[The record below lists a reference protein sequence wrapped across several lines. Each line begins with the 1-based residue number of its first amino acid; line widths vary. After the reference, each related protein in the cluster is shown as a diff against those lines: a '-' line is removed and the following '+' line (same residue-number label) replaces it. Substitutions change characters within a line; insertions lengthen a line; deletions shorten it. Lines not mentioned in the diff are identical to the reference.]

1 MKKISW
7 NTFTKLSVGAYGCL
21 LPPTP
26 HPSDLQQLGAGETG
40 LNVEKALIEG
50 EIPEK
55 KKFSISKTLF
65 ALYFSYLEK
74 KQNWL
79 KQFREFARNHSACKG
94 LPWWLRR

>member
-40 LNVEKALIEG
+40 LNVEKALIDC
-50 EIPEK
+50 EIPEV
-55 KKFSISKTLF
+55 
-65 ALYFSYLEK
+65 
-74 KQNWL
+74 
-79 KQFREFARNHSACKG
+79 
-94 LPWWLRR
+94 